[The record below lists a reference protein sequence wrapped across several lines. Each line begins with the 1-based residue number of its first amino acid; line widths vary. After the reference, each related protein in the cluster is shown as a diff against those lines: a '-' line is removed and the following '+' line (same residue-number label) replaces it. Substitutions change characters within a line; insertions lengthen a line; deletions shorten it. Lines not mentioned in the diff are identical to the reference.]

1 MRGGIPQTEGPVF
14 LTHSPLPWRVRWV
27 PDWGWGH
34 STPFWLR
41 VPEVEPAFLTFDSGS
56 PT

>member
-1 MRGGIPQTEGPVF
+1 VRGGIPQTEGPVF